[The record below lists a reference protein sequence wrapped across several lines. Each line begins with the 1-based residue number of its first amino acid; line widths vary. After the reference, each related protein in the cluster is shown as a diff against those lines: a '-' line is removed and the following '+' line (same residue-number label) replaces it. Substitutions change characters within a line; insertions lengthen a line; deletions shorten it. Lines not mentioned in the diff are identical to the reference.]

1 MNIPSRP
8 RQASTSGPAAP
19 RGPRAPART
28 SWRLVANVL
37 AVAALAGACS
47 SPAGVKPIP
56 DDAKASLTATAILD
70 RMAEIYATC
79 RTYRDSGRATLR
91 VPFGDGT
98 SVVHL
103 PFQTVFAR
111 PDQFRFASKWAFP
124 GMAWIVWARGSA
136 VRSWDWRDGHQKPE
150 SLSSALS
157 EVSGVSGG
165 ASRMVPSL
173 LMPGTVAGSSF
184 ASLVDAK
191 LLEDDILGDVS
202 CYCVQGRLDSQLV
215 TLWIDQ
221 ASHLLLRHDREMVL
235 DGQVMEQITTY
246 EPVLDEVI
254 PADALAF
261 AAP

>member
-1 MNIPSRP
+1 MHSQRLEH
-8 RQASTSGPAAP
+8 ADA
-19 RGPRAPART
+19 RGPRLLRRHGPALT
-28 SWRLVANVL
+28 SRLVSVLLL
-37 AVAALAGACS
+37 AVAALAGGCS
-47 SPAGVKPIP
+47 APPVASPRPS
-56 DDAKASLTATAILD
+56 DAEASLTATAILD
-70 RMAEIYATC
+70 RMSEAYATC
-79 RTYRDSGRATLR
+79 RTYRDSGRSTSR

-98 SVVHL
+98 AVVHK
-103 PFQTVFAR
+103 PFETAFAR

-136 VRSWDWRDGHQKPE
+136 VRSWDWHDGHQKPE

-157 EVSGVSGG
+157 EVSGMSGG

-184 ASLVDAK
+184 ANLVDVER
-191 LLEDDILGDVS
+191 LEDETLGDVR
-202 CYCVQGRLDSQLV
+202 CYCVEGRLDSQLV

-221 ASHLLLRHDREMVL
+221 ASHLLFRHVREVVI
-235 DGQVMEQITTY
+235 DGQVMEEITTY
-246 EPVLDEVI
+246 EPVLDEEI